1 MDEIKLT
8 LNRLCTIIQE
18 KHEIKVK
25 MRCIICDLCKLR
37 VDEDILE
44 ELHDEANNACEA
56 IMNFEEACVRAL
68 AGGEGDEES
77 N

>member
-18 KHEIKVK
+18 KREISIK
-25 MRCIICDLCKLR
+25 MQWIVYDLRKLGI
-37 VDEDILE
+37 DELFLE
-44 ELHDEANNACEA
+44 ELKDEANNAYEA
-56 IMNFEEACVRAL
+56 ITNFEEACVRAL
-68 AGGEGDEES
+68 AGGEDDEES

>member
-18 KHEIKVK
+18 KHEISIKTQW
-25 MRCIICDLCKLR
+25 IINDLRRLG
-37 VDEDILE
+37 VDEYMLE
-44 ELHDEANNACEA
+44 MLREEASNAYEA
-56 IMNFEEACVRAL
+56 ITNFEEACVRAL
-68 AGGEGDEES
+68 AGDEENEES